1 MKKIISHNTF
11 SCLPVRQWWLRPFAW
26 MARCQDEDDLTQ
38 ILDCAGFDVRVRFH
52 RDKPVLAHG
61 LAEFDLSG
69 EAADVIHLLS
79 VVNFFILK
87 WPKQKPFYV
96 RVLLET
102 TPFMTRYQR
111 ARQKELFW
119 VFCDTLKDKYPNITF
134 YGGWP
139 RDEWRQKVYDFQTQE
154 PDVTEMHG
162 SVSGCKLNCLRLKS
176 WAKKHNREIIEGA
189 KTEYVMLDYVEFR

>member
-26 MARCQDEDDLTQ
+26 MARCQDKRLGTQ
-38 ILDCAGFDVRVRFH
+38 LFTYKIRGIDIRVRF
-52 RDKPVLAHG
+52 DKDGKPRFAHG
-61 LAEFDLSG
+61 LAEYGYGAMHSLRPVLTTG
-69 EAADVIHLLS
+69 RITTA
-79 VVNFFILK
+79 
-87 WPKQKPFYV
+87 

-119 VFCDTLKDKYPNITF
+119 IFCDTLKDKYPHITF

-139 RDEWRQKVYDFQTQE
+139 RDEWRQKVYDFGSKE
-154 PDVTEMHG
+154 PEVTEMHG
-162 SVSGCKLNCLRLKS
+162 SVSGSKLNCLRLKS
-176 WAKKHNREIIEGA
+176 WARKHNREIIENA
-189 KTEYVMLDYVEFR
+189 KTEWAMIDYVEYQ